1 MSQAL
6 NNLKKL
12 IIEVVEEEVSTNEY
26 ANTQAKKKKQKGL
39 EEELNLFL
47 EKNTPTNPSKW
58 SYYKSQA
65 KKKFDVYPSAYAN
78 AWAAKKYKAAGGG
91 WKKEQIGEAS
101 MTGNL
106 DGGEGPPKTPY
117 AFQSKKKRKQDKD
130 KEDSIATT
138 STGFTK
144 VNEAVD
150 EGDFIKAM
158 QEIQAGLD
166 EAEYGFN
173 DLQRLKGI
181 SSSDKRIVKTL
192 SSKFKV
198 LMRDVEK
205 ARRVITTESI
215 NEATKQEV
223 NALKKFIKDFDKMQK
238 QYWNISKIGDKELRN
253 PKYNKH
259 YETILKAQ
267 KSIVKLAREIQEKE
281 RVGEGLN
288 EVTKQEVNALRNLV
302 KGIGN
307 LKKDFSKA
315 TNLGDKELRKRDYNK
330 HYETLLNAEKAMVQL
345 MQFFKTKQRLGE
357 GLNEGRYHN
366 WRNDESLTPKQKI
379 GRSIREV
386 KNSLNELDKT
396 IKMNQKLKN
405 ELKVDS
411 KDYWKTTHKAL
422 SSISERLVKL
432 ASRVGNLR

>member
-78 AWAAKKYKAAGGG
+78 AWAAKQYKAAGGG

-106 DGGEGPPKTPY
+106 DGGEGPPQTPY
-117 AFQSKKKRKQDKD
+117 AFQSKKKRSQDKK
-130 KEDSIATT
+130 KEDDISTN

-144 VNEAVD
+144 V
-150 EGDFIKAM
+150 
-158 QEIQAGLD
+158 
-166 EAEYGFN
+166 
-173 DLQRLKGI
+173 
-181 SSSDKRIVKTL
+181 
-192 SSKFKV
+192 
-198 LMRDVEK
+198 
-205 ARRVITTESI
+205 
-215 NEATKQEV
+215 
-223 NALKKFIKDFDKMQK
+223 
-238 QYWNISKIGDKELRN
+238 
-253 PKYNKH
+253 
-259 YETILKAQ
+259 
-267 KSIVKLAREIQEKE
+267 
-281 RVGEGLN
+281 N

-315 TNLGDKELRKRDYNK
+315 TKVGDKELMKKDYNK
-330 HYETLLNAEKAMVQL
+330 HYETLLDAEKAMVQL
-345 MQFFKTKQRLGE
+345 MQFFKTKEMLG
-357 GLNEGRYHN
+357 EGRYHN

-386 KNSLNELDKT
+386 RNSLNELNKT
-396 IKMNQKLKN
+396 INMNLKLKN
-405 ELKVDS
+405 ELQVDS
-411 KDYWKTTHKAL
+411 RDYWKTTHKAL
-422 SSISERLVKL
+422 SSISEKLVKL
-432 ASRVGNLR
+432 AGKVGNLK